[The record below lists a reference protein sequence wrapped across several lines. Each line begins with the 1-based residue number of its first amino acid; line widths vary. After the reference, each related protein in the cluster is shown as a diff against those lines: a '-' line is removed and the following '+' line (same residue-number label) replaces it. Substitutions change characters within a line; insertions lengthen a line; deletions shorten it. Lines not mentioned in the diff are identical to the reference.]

1 MLIFLPLILLP
12 SLCGAVTQEYI
23 HFVGG
28 NRDEMVREIPH
39 TFTPV
44 PTPPRNTLGGRRI
57 VDQHT
62 TRGNKYVRQ
71 VPQHTVLMGRAASKG
86 KVAYESNKREAC
98 RGLHTVNSILH
109 YKGRGRWERRA
120 LSVTPI

>member
-12 SLCGAVTQEYI
+12 SLCEAVTQEYI

-57 VDQHT
+57 VDEHT

-71 VPQHTVLMGRAASKG
+71 IPQHKVLAGRAG
-86 KVAYESNKREAC
+86 KVAYAIKGKCVAVYTLSTQSFITRE
-98 RGLHTVNSILH
+98 
-109 YKGRGRWERRA
+109 GREG
-120 LSVTPI
+120 SSKQQK